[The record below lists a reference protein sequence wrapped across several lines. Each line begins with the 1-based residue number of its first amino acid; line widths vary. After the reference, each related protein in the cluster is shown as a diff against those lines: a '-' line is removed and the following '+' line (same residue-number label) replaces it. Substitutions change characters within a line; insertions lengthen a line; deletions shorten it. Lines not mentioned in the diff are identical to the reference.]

1 MYILGCLRMYFTP
14 FKDIRL
20 YIFKKISV
28 SEKIEKKHHL
38 KIQKGISV
46 IKKYLNRDII
56 DI

>member
-20 YIFKKISV
+20 YIFEKISV